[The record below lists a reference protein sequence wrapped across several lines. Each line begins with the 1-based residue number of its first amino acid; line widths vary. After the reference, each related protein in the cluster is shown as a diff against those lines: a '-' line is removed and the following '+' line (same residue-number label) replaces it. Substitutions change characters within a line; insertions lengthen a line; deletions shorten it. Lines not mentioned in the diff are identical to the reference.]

1 MDWKP
6 ILGLLFFIL
15 VIALLG
21 FYWMIPFDVTDFGFK
36 EKNYNFS
43 LTESN
48 DSGMQFYSR
57 MRFPSPNISYRIED
71 CPLGKEDNMERAFE
85 IISEKT
91 ILDFYAV
98 LGNEEIF
105 VTCDSGN
112 KIEGGLF
119 IAGEGG
125 PTNITKT
132 SNFNVIKAGA
142 ITLIRESQCEDPNV
156 GMHELLHVLG
166 FDHSPNPNNIMYEV
180 SKCNQEISQDMID
193 TINDLYSTPSYA
205 DLSVENVSA
214 VMRGKYLDANL
225 TVINNGLEDSKNSTV
240 RIYADDEMIKEFGIE
255 ELEIGYGR
263 KISLQNIFVLQI
275 SVDELKFII
284 SYDEPELNK
293 QDNEI
298 ILDIKNK
305 N

>member
-1 MDWKP
+1 MMDWKP

-21 FYWMIPFDVTDFGFK
+21 FYWMIPFDETDFGFK

-98 LGNEEIF
+98 LGDEEIF

-112 KIEGGLF
+112 KIERGLL

-180 SKCNQEISQDMID
+180 SKCNQEISLDIID
-193 TINDLYSTPSYA
+193 TINNLYSTPTYA
-205 DLSVENVSA
+205 DLSIDNVSA
-214 VMRGKYLDANL
+214 VMHSRYIDAEL
-225 TVINNGLEDSKNSTV
+225 KITNNGLKVSEESIVK
-240 RIYADDEMIKEFGIE
+240 IYANNKLIKEFEVEG
-255 ELEIGYGR
+255 LDIGYGR
-263 KISLQNIFVLQI
+263 KITLKNIFVFHL
-275 SVDELKFII
+275 SVDELRFVIEHSGAEI
-284 SYDEPELNK
+284 DNAN
-293 QDNEI
+293 NEI
-298 ILDIKNK
+298 
-305 N
+305 